1 MLKKQTVWLL
11 TMLSLMIVLSVYYM
25 MIDKDDQQAY
35 MESESSDNATMTGVT
50 DDDNGNDGKQNND
63 GQGITND
70 DRDDEDDGATNEQG
84 NNEQG
89 NMEND
94 DEQDGDPEE
103 DAPDVSDFTNLGK
116 EELFTMNRME
126 VQNQRSKQIDYL
138 EEIVASADATT
149 EEINKALDDIYKIDE
164 TETKENILQ
173 NTIMAEAD
181 SYQDVLVRSEEDM
194 VYVHVMTDELSKE
207 AAIDIMQL
215 VRDEFGDVTVDVKY
229 N

>member
-25 MIDKDDQQAY
+25 MIDGDDQQAY
-35 MESESSDNATMTGVT
+35 IETDSSDNATMTGVT
-50 DDDNGNDGKQNND
+50 NDENGNEGKQNND
-63 GQGITND
+63 GQGVTND
-70 DRDDEDDGATNEQG
+70 DRNDEEQDEGTTNEQG
-84 NNEQG
+84 NI
-89 NMEND
+89 END
-94 DEQDGDPEE
+94 DEQDSDPEE

-126 VQNQRSKQIDYL
+126 IQNKRSKQIDYL

-149 EEINKALDDIYKIDE
+149 EEINKALDDIYEIDE

-173 NTIMAEAD
+173 NTIMAEAE

-215 VRDEFGDVTVDVKY
+215 VRDEFGEVTVDVKY

>member
-25 MIDKDDQQAY
+25 MIDGDDQQAY
-35 MESESSDNATMTGVT
+35 IETDSSDNATMTDVT
-50 DDDNGNDGKQNND
+50 DNNGNGGNQDND
-63 GQGITND
+63 GQGVTND
-70 DRDDEDDGATNEQG
+70 DRDDEDQDDGTT
-84 NNEQG
+84 NEQG
-89 NMEND
+89 NMENNEEPD
-94 DEQDGDPEE
+94 DDPEE

-126 VQNQRSKQIDYL
+126 VQNKRSKQIDYL

-215 VRDEFGDVTVDVKY
+215 VRDEFGEVTVDVKY